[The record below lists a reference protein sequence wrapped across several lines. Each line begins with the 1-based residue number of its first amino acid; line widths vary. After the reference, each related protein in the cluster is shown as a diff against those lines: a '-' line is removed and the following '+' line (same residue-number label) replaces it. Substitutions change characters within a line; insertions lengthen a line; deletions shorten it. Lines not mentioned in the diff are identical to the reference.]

1 MPAGGASEGFD
12 GSGRSL
18 GTRPGPG
25 PADGDGHGLPKRRRG
40 RASPGAVQEPGAS
53 CAGRPGAAGGSDAA
67 SPEALAERRRQR
79 LCARGVHVGTT
90 RTEARSGKLKYTL
103 LSFRNDQILWIQ
115 TDRRVR

>member
-1 MPAGGASEGFD
+1 MPAGGAPEGFD
-12 GSGRSL
+12 RGGRSL

-40 RASPGAVQEPGAS
+40 RASPGAVQKPGTS

-79 LCARGVHVGTT
+79 LCA
-90 RTEARSGKLKYTL
+90 
-103 LSFRNDQILWIQ
+103 
-115 TDRRVR
+115 